1 MYEPATGNPAAEPP
15 SDARSRRDDLD
26 APSTRILSARLDD
39 RLLGAVYRALTLG
52 MVGLVSLIAL
62 EALAV
67 ATVMPQA
74 ATDLHG
80 LSLYGFVFG
89 GPLAA
94 SMLGMVAAG
103 RSSDRHGPL
112 RPLWIGVAGFV
123 SGLVIGGL
131 APSMAWLLFGRLI
144 AGLGAGL
151 LSVSLYALVG
161 RMYPSTLHARVFTA
175 FSAAWVL
182 PSLLGPGLSGLV
194 ADVFGW
200 RWSLLGVA
208 LLTLPTAALLKRI
221 ALTPPTP
228 HASTR
233 ERNRSRQLLW
243 ALGAAASALM
253 LHYVGQ
259 HASEAQAP
267 GTMTS
272 SLWWLMPAAFVAL
285 LLSAHHLLPAGTLI
299 ARSGLPAAIALN
311 GLAQAAFF
319 AAEAFLP
326 LLLFRERGLSVS
338 TAGLVLSAGAVTWS
352 AGAACRG
359 ALGARVGTV
368 ALLRIGM
375 SLVAIGIGLSAAALL
390 TTAPIATAIAGWIT
404 AGAGMGLISPTLSV
418 MTLALSPPERHGETG
433 AALRLSAA
441 LSTTSALALGGML
454 FAVLLPVSAYAAYLS
469 PLGLAALL
477 AMAGA
482 VIARKTDVVS

>member
-1 MYEPATGNPAAEPP
+1 
-15 SDARSRRDDLD
+15 
-26 APSTRILSARLDD
+26 
-39 RLLGAVYRALTLG
+39 

-144 AGLGAGL
+144 AGLGSGL

-161 RMYPSTLHARVFTA
+161 RLYPSALHARVFTA

-194 ADVFGW
+194 ADAFSW

-208 LLTLPTAALLKRI
+208 LLTLPAAALLKRI
-221 ALTPPTP
+221 ALVPLTPP
-228 HASTR
+228 ASTH
-233 ERNRSRQLLW
+233 ERHRSRQLLW
-243 ALGAAASALM
+243 ALGAAASALT
-253 LHYVGQ
+253 LHYVVSMRRKRRHPQRRHLRWGGL
-259 HASEAQAP
+259 HSAALAAP
-267 GTMTS
+267 
-272 SLWWLMPAAFVAL
+272 
-285 LLSAHHLLPAGTLI
+285 LLSAHRLLPAGTLT
-299 ARSGLPAAIALN
+299 ARNGLPAAIALN
-311 GLAQAAFF
+311 GLAQAAFSRPKRSCRCCCF
-319 AAEAFLP
+319 A
-326 LLLFRERGLSVS
+326 
-338 TAGLVLSAGAVTWS
+338 SADSPS
-352 AGAACRG
+352 AWPGSCCPP
-359 ALGARVGTV
+359 
-368 ALLRIGM
+368 
-375 SLVAIGIGLSAAALL
+375 
-390 TTAPIATAIAGWIT
+390 AP
-404 AGAGMGLISPTLSV
+404 
-418 MTLALSPPERHGETG
+418 
-433 AALRLSAA
+433 
-441 LSTTSALALGGML
+441 
-454 FAVLLPVSAYAAYLS
+454 
-469 PLGLAALL
+469 
-477 AMAGA
+477 
-482 VIARKTDVVS
+482 